1 MYMVYRRSGKR
12 EEKVMDEVVTVLE
25 SILSE
30 LQKINT
36 KLDEIK
42 GVGIYNNISNVCDK
56 LDEVGDKVSSLE
68 TTVTLGDNY

>member
-1 MYMVYRRSGKR
+1 
-12 EEKVMDEVVTVLE
+12 MDELVTVLE

-30 LQKINT
+30 LQTMNA

-42 GVGIYNNISNVCDK
+42 GMGMYDSISDVCNK
-56 LDEVGDKVSSLE
+56 LDEVGDKINSLE

>member
-1 MYMVYRRSGKR
+1 MVFLGES
-12 EEKVMDEVVTVLE
+12 EVKVMDELVTVLE

-30 LQKINT
+30 LQTMNA

-42 GVGIYNNISNVCDK
+42 GMGMYDSISDVCNK
-56 LDEVGDKVSSLE
+56 LDEVGDKINSLE

>member
-1 MYMVYRRSGKR
+1 MWCFLGER
-12 EEKVMDEVVTVLE
+12 EVKVMDELVTVLE

-30 LQKINT
+30 LQTMNA

-42 GVGIYNNISNVCDK
+42 GMGMYDSISDVCDK
-56 LDEVGDKVSSLE
+56 LDEVGDKINSLE

>member
-1 MYMVYRRSGKR
+1 
-12 EEKVMDEVVTVLE
+12 MDELVTVLE

-30 LQKINT
+30 LQTMNA

-42 GVGIYNNISNVCDK
+42 GMGIYDSISDVCNK
-56 LDEVGDKVSSLE
+56 LDEVGDKINSLE

>member
-1 MYMVYRRSGKR
+1 
-12 EEKVMDEVVTVLE
+12 MDELVTVLE

-30 LQKINT
+30 LQTMNA

-42 GVGIYNNISNVCDK
+42 GMGMYDSISD
-56 LDEVGDKVSSLE
+56 VGDKINSLE

>member
-1 MYMVYRRSGKR
+1 MNVVFLGER
-12 EEKVMDEVVTVLE
+12 EVKVMDELVTVLE

-30 LQKINT
+30 LQTMNA

-42 GVGIYNNISNVCDK
+42 GMGMYDSISDVCDK
-56 LDEVGDKVSSLE
+56 LDEVGDKINSLE